1 MATER
6 PTEKAIN
13 KLEIAKNTARN
24 FTVAHPR
31 HDLNFLCMAVG
42 DLADGLQDMNT
53 GLRATY
59 ILLEEV
65 KAMLIRQNSAPG
77 TPLRS

>member
-1 MATER
+1 MATDR
-6 PTEKAIN
+6 PTEKAIS

-42 DLADGLQDMNT
+42 DVADGLQDMNT

-65 KAMLIRQNSAPG
+65 KAMLVRQNAASG
-77 TPLRS
+77 TQFRS